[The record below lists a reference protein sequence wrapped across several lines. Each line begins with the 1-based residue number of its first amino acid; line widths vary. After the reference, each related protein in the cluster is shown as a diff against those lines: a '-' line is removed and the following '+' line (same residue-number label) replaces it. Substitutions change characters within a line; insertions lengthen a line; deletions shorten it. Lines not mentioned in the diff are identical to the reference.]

1 MNKIY
6 FIIGASGAGKTTTAR
21 ELEKKRTDI
30 QFCYPDKE
38 QYIPSEEEIVK
49 QYGSSIN
56 WQKAKTI
63 EWVKSIKEKYLNEKA
78 VLMDTQSRYEFI
90 ETACAENNINDFQ
103 VILFDCEDK
112 IRNQRIH
119 TRGQPHLANPKMD
132 DWARFLR
139 EDAKKHNCFIINTS
153 NMSVEETVISLEN
166 SLK

>member
-1 MNKIY
+1 MKKLYI
-6 FIIGASGAGKTTTAR
+6 IIGASGAGKTTAAR
-21 ELEKKRTDI
+21 ALENKRSDI

-38 QYIPSEEEIVK
+38 QYIPSEEEMLK
-49 QYGSSIN
+49 EYGSSSN

-90 ETACAENNINDFQ
+90 ETACAENNIKDFQ
-103 VILFDCEDK
+103 VILFDCEDL

-139 EDAKKHNCFIINTS
+139 EDAKKHNCIIIDTTD
-153 NMSVEETVISLEN
+153 MSVKDAGTSLEEV
-166 SLK
+166 LR

>member
-1 MNKIY
+1 MDKIY
-6 FIIGASGAGKTTTAR
+6 FIIGASCAGKTNTAR

-30 QFCYPDKE
+30 QFFSPDKE
-38 QYIPSEEEIVK
+38 QYIPSEEEMVK
-49 QYGSSIN
+49 QYGSSSN

-90 ETACAENNINDFQ
+90 ETACAENYINDFQ
-103 VILFDCEDK
+103 VILFDCENQA
-112 IRNQRIH
+112 RNQRIH

-139 EDAKKHNCFIINTS
+139 EDAKKHNWIIIDTS